1 MKFLFAKNIII
12 TLIDKEDLD
21 IKEDFD
27 KNKTY
32 LESTALV
39 DKIKDQKLSENII
52 NLVKEELLELMSNK
66 NLININDCNKDNKL
80 NRKYSIEFNQNFIN
94 SY

>member
-27 KNKTY
+27 KNKIY

-52 NLVKEELLELMSNK
+52 NLVKEELLELISDK
-66 NLININDCNKDNKL
+66 NLINTNNCNKNNKL

>member
-1 MKFLFAKNIII
+1 MKFLFVKNIII

-32 LESTALV
+32 LESTVLV

-66 NLININDCNKDNKL
+66 NLINTNNYNKDNKL
-80 NRKYSIEFNQNFIN
+80 NRKYSIEINQNFIN